1 MGRAANVIVELQAMV
16 RSKRPLS
23 PLIKVKDAL
32 TRERRKNRR
41 LRAVI
46 DALGERIA
54 ANRRDLDLQFT
65 RLAQLQAEVDGL
77 KSNANAVQKSEAAEP
92 PNRNARSAS

>member
-1 MGRAANVIVELQAMV
+1 MARSNRA
-16 RSKRPLS
+16 S
-23 PLIKVKDAL
+23 PALAKVTEAL

-46 DALGERIA
+46 DDLREQIA

-65 RLAQLQAEVDGL
+65 RLAQLQAEVDSL
-77 KSNANAVQKSEAAEP
+77 KSRDRQGG
-92 PNRNARSAS
+92 

>member
-1 MGRAANVIVELQAMV
+1 MN

-23 PLIKVKDAL
+23 TLEKVKGAL
-32 TRERRKNRR
+32 TRERRKNHR

-46 DALGERIA
+46 DALREQIA

-65 RLAQLQAEVDGL
+65 RLAQLQAEVDSL
-77 KSNANAVQKSEAAEP
+77 KSRLA
-92 PNRNARSAS
+92 

>member
-1 MGRAANVIVELQAMV
+1 MV
-16 RSKRPLS
+16 RSKRLLS

-46 DALGERIA
+46 DALAERIA

-77 KSNANAVQKSEAAEP
+77 KSSANAAQKSGSP
-92 PNRNARSAS
+92 LSP